1 MDRPDAP
8 HADPDP
14 ARAAARPRVSTRIRP
29 GVRRWAVLAAVLALA
44 LAVRLP
50 LAPHPGFEPD
60 VAINKGWA
68 TSGARLGL
76 ARSYVEQVGD
86 TMLPNYPPLGLA
98 AFVAVGHVEERL
110 PPADARGA
118 WPSFQVL
125 IKLPAIAFDLATA
138 VLLALVVGR
147 LASPRAGLAAAL
159 LHALHPAVLY
169 DSAVWGQVDS
179 IFTFFSLASLSA
191 LALGRGALAP
201 PLLALAVL
209 AKPQGLILGPL
220 VVFAL
225 LRRPREL
232 FLGSLLAVLVL
243 AAGLAPFARDPAIRA
258 AVLRVYTGS
267 VDFYPTLTCSAFNLW
282 WALYG
287 EAARTK
293 PDHELLLGLASYR
306 TVGLALFLGA
316 YAAVLASLRAALWPP
331 AGPRAAAAAFAP
343 LLAGG
348 LVVCAFHL
356 LATQMHERYL
366 YAFVVLALP
375 LAVVDRRGAWL
386 YAGLSLGFLANL
398 VWARPFGA
406 LDRALYG
413 EFPEL
418 ETLVSV
424 ALLALFT
431 LLWRRVRRLV
441 AVPAPSAVLLPGP
454 AARAAALAGDAR

>member
-225 LRRPREL
+225 LRRASRR
-232 FLGSLLAVLVL
+232 SHATRRS
-243 AAGLAPFARDPAIRA
+243 ARRCCASTRA
-258 AVLRVYTGS
+258 RSTS
-267 VDFYPTLTCSAFNLW
+267 
-282 WALYG
+282 
-287 EAARTK
+287 
-293 PDHELLLGLASYR
+293 
-306 TVGLALFLGA
+306 
-316 YAAVLASLRAALWPP
+316 
-331 AGPRAAAAAFAP
+331 
-343 LLAGG
+343 
-348 LVVCAFHL
+348 
-356 LATQMHERYL
+356 TQR
-366 YAFVVLALP
+366 
-375 LAVVDRRGAWL
+375 
-386 YAGLSLGFLANL
+386 
-398 VWARPFGA
+398 
-406 LDRALYG
+406 
-413 EFPEL
+413 
-418 ETLVSV
+418 
-424 ALLALFT
+424 
-431 LLWRRVRRLV
+431 
-441 AVPAPSAVLLPGP
+441 
-454 AARAAALAGDAR
+454 

>member
-1 MDRPDAP
+1 M
-8 HADPDP
+8 
-14 ARAAARPRVSTRIRP
+14 
-29 GVRRWAVLAAVLALA
+29 LATILALA

-68 TSGARLGL
+68 ESGARLGL

-98 AFVAVGHVEERL
+98 AFVAIGHVEARL
-110 PPADARGA
+110 PPATARGA

-138 VLLALVVGR
+138 ALLALVVGR

-159 LHALHPAVLY
+159 LHALHPAVAY

-191 LALGRGALAP
+191 VALGGGVLAP

-232 FLGSLLAVLVL
+232 ALGSLFAALVL
-243 AAGLAPFARDPAIRA
+243 ATGFVPFAGDPAIRA

-316 YAAVLASLRAALWPP
+316 YVAVLASLRQALWTR
-331 AGPRAAAAAFAP
+331 AGRRSAATALAP

-366 YAFVVLALP
+366 YASVVLALP

-398 VWARPFGA
+398 LWARPFGA

-413 EFPEL
+413 EFPGL

-424 ALLALFT
+424 ALLALFV
-431 LLWRRVRRLV
+431 LSWRRVRRLV
-441 AVPAPSAVLLPGP
+441 ADPTP
-454 AARAAALAGDAR
+454 AAVVPTGSASPAAALAGD

>member
-1 MDRPDAP
+1 
-8 HADPDP
+8 
-14 ARAAARPRVSTRIRP
+14 
-29 GVRRWAVLAAVLALA
+29 
-44 LAVRLP
+44 
-50 LAPHPGFEPD
+50 
-60 VAINKGWA
+60 
-68 TSGARLGL
+68 
-76 ARSYVEQVGD
+76 
-86 TMLPNYPPLGLA
+86 
-98 AFVAVGHVEERL
+98 
-110 PPADARGA
+110 
-118 WPSFQVL
+118 
-125 IKLPAIAFDLATA
+125 
-138 VLLALVVGR
+138 
-147 LASPRAGLAAAL
+147 
-159 LHALHPAVLY
+159 
-169 DSAVWGQVDS
+169 
-179 IFTFFSLASLSA
+179 
-191 LALGRGALAP
+191 
-201 PLLALAVL
+201 
-209 AKPQGLILGPL
+209 
-220 VVFAL
+220 
-225 LRRPREL
+225 
-232 FLGSLLAVLVL
+232 
-243 AAGLAPFARDPAIRA
+243 
-258 AVLRVYTGS
+258 VLRVYTGS